1 MPSSKIRKPFDKA
14 LFEKN
19 DALARQAVSQYLRS
33 HGVTISPNPDQYGVD
48 LFEMEDDE
56 FDGPYP
62 VLGIE
67 CEIKRVWSGP
77 DFPWDTIQLPE
88 RKAKYRNGI
97 IDVDYYLLNSECT
110 HAIVIPGYLLDEH
123 IPVEVPNKYVSKGER
138 FYQIPVIACRKV
150 DLSE

>member
-1 MPSSKIRKPFDKA
+1 MRKPFDKA

-19 DALARQAVSQYLRS
+19 DALARQAVSQFLRA
-33 HGVTISPNPDQYGVD
+33 HGIVVRPNPDQYGVD
-48 LFEMEDDE
+48 LFEIEDFPE
-56 FDGPYP
+56 GPAP

-67 CEIKRVWSGP
+67 CEIKRVWSGAT
-77 DFPWDTIQLPE
+77 FPWDTIQLPE
-88 RKAKYRNGI
+88 RKAKYRSAAL
-97 IDVDYYLLNSECT
+97 DVDYWLLNSECT

-138 FYQIPVIACRKV
+138 FYQIPVAQCRKV

>member
-1 MPSSKIRKPFDKA
+1 MRKPFDKK
-14 LFEKN
+14 LFEQN

-48 LFEMEDDE
+48 LFEMDDDE

-77 DFPWDTIQLPE
+77 DFPWGTIQLPE
-88 RKAKYRNGI
+88 RKAKYRSPTL
-97 IDVDYYLLNSECT
+97 DVDYWLLNSECT
-110 HAIVIPGYLLDEH
+110 HAIVIRGSLLDQF
-123 IPVEVPNKYVSKGER
+123 PPKEVRNKYVAKGEM
-138 FYQIPVIACRKV
+138 FYQIPVLLCRLV
-150 DLSE
+150 NLSD